1 MTESNGTVKEVF
13 PDSHHDVYSKTTFGF
28 WVYILTDFMLFATL
42 FAAYAVL
49 HKSTFGGP
57 PGKEILNLDTAY
69 IQSHVFL
76 LSTFFISL
84 SGMYAHRRKEKLI
97 KITMILTLLLA
108 CVFLYLQYCEF
119 HQLIQSGN
127 SWVKSGYLSAYFTV
141 VGTHTLHVILGLIWM
156 VLILLSLYFSGI
168 TPVLMRRI
176 ACMKMFWQF
185 LNIIWV
191 FIFTIIYLLG
201 FI

>member
-1 MTESNGTVKEVF
+1 MTVSKGAVKEVF

-28 WVYILTDFMLFATL
+28 WLYILTDFMLFATL

-57 PGKEILNLDTAY
+57 PGKEILNLDIAY

-76 LSTFFISL
+76 LSTFIISL
-84 SGMYAHRRKEKLI
+84 SGMYAHRRKEKLV
-97 KITMILTLLLA
+97 KICLILTLILA
-108 CVFLYLQYCEF
+108 CFFLYLQFREF
-119 HQLIQSGN
+119 NHLVQSGN
-127 SWVKSGYLSAYFTV
+127 SWVNSGYLSAYFTV
-141 VGTHTLHVILGLIWM
+141 IGTHTLHVLIGLIWM
-156 VLILLSLYFSGI
+156 VLILISIFLSGL
-168 TPVLMRRI
+168 TPILLRRI
-176 ACMKMFWQF
+176 VCMKMFWQF